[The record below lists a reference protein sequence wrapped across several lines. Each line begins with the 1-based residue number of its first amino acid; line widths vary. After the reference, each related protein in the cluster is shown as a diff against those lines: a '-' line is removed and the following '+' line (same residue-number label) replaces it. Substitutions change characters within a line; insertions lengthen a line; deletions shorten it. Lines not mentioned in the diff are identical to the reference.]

1 MGKTIYRVH
10 YKRKVQNPQDNNGMY
25 NITLETESVS
35 RPGWPFE
42 CWNVWSFK
50 LLFFF
55 MWDLKVCVSMHVWVG
70 RRLSGV
76 SCLLWKWVLGARGS
90 TRHQLSAG
98 SFTTEPSQRLW
109 DGYIFKISIKR
120 PLKQHVCV
128 WGGVS
133 L

>member
-1 MGKTIYRVH
+1 
-10 YKRKVQNPQDNNGMY
+10 MY

-55 MWDLKVCVSMHVWVG
+55 MWGFEVCVSMHVGVG

-76 SCLLWKWVLGARGS
+76 VCCGSGCWVLGVALGISLVQAALPLSHLNGS
-90 TRHQLSAG
+90 G
-98 SFTTEPSQRLW
+98 M
-109 DGYIFKISIKR
+109 DIY
-120 PLKQHVCV
+120 LKLV
-128 WGGVS
+128 
-133 L
+133 